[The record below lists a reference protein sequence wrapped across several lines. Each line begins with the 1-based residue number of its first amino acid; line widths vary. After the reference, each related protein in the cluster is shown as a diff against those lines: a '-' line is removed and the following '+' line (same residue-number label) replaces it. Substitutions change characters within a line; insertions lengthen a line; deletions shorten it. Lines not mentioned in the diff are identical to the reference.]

1 MTSLINY
8 ITKYTQKNKKEFE
21 GYNKQNYIPRLPQFS
36 SNMTPKKYKQYTTL
50 LTLFLALFF
59 IINQKH
65 YIEKLINNFFY
76 IEETTLQP
84 N

>member
-1 MTSLINY
+1 MQETESTAEPQWEAISSR
-8 ITKYTQKNKKEFE
+8 
-21 GYNKQNYIPRLPQFS
+21 NKQTNFS
-36 SNMTPKKYKQYTTL
+36 SNMTPKKYKQYTML
-50 LTLFLALFF
+50 LTSFLALFF

-65 YIEKLINNFFY
+65 YIEELINNFFY